1 MDGEPSTTTKEKDLN
16 WKLVFAIL
24 AAAFGSA
31 FQHGYNIGVVNAPQ
45 KLIED
50 FIKKVDANRTGVEK
64 NSETK
69 VQLIWSVAVS
79 IYCVGGMIGGS
90 LIGIAANKF
99 GRKKG
104 LLLNNIFVFLSAAL
118 LGISKYTSL
127 YELIIFGRFLIGI
140 NCGFN
145 AGLAPMY
152 LSEISP
158 IKRRGAVGTVYQ
170 LILTISILISQL
182 LGLNSVL
189 GSDNLWPVLLAF
201 IVVPAVVQVI
211 MLPFCPESP
220 TYIQEKKSQEEA
232 RKALVWLRGKSDV
245 EEEINEI
252 KTENEQ
258 MKLIPKVTVKEM
270 VTNPSLRAPL
280 MIAVVIM
287 IAQQFS
293 GINAA
298 MFFSTKIF
306 KDAKL
311 GERNAQLATLLMG
324 FVNVLMTV
332 VSLLLVEKFGRK
344 TLLLVG
350 FGGMFLVTLLLT
362 LSLALINQF
371 QWLSYFCVV
380 FVNIFVILFAVGPG
394 SIPWFL
400 VNELFNQSAR
410 HTACSIAVTTNWT
423 ATFFIGLGFLP
434 VQGLIKFYVFLIFA
448 VCQILSFLFI
458 WFYVPETKQKPI
470 SEITALFERSR
481 GRTEERPQ
489 STVVS

>member
-1 MDGEPSTTTKEKDLN
+1 MN
-16 WKLVFAIL
+16 WKFIFAIL
-24 AAAFGSA
+24 AAVFGSA
-31 FQHGYNIGVVNAPQ
+31 FQHGYNIGVINAP
-45 KLIED
+45 KNLIEG
-50 FIKKVDANRTGVEK
+50 FIKRVDSNRTGEE
-64 NSETK
+64 NESETK
-69 VQLIWSVAVS
+69 VRLIWSIAVS

-90 LIGIAANKF
+90 LIGIAADQF
-99 GRKKG
+99 GRKGG
-104 LLLNNIFVFLSAAL
+104 LLLNNILVFISAAL
-118 LGISKYTSL
+118 LGASKYTSL

-158 IKRRGAVGTVYQ
+158 VHLRGAVGTVYQ

-182 LGLNSVL
+182 LGLSSVL
-189 GSDNLWPVLLAF
+189 GSDKLWPVLLAF
-201 IVVPAVVQVI
+201 IVVPAVVQTI
-211 MLPFCPESP
+211 TLPFCPESP
-220 TYIQEKKSQEEA
+220 TYIHEKKSVEQA

-258 MKLIPKVTVKEM
+258 MKLIPKVTVTDM
-270 VTNPSLRAPL
+270 VTKPSLRTPL
-280 MIAVVIM
+280 LIAVVIM
-287 IAQQFS
+287 VAQQLS

-298 MFFSTKIF
+298 MFYSTKIF
-306 KDAKL
+306 EDAKL
-311 GERNAQLATLLMG
+311 GENNAQLATSLMG

-332 VSLLLVEKFGRK
+332 VSLLIVEKFGRK
-344 TLLLVG
+344 NLLLIG
-350 FGGMFLVTLLLT
+350 FGGMCIVTILLT
-362 LSLALINQF
+362 FSLAFVNQF
-371 QWLSYFCVV
+371 QWLSYLCVV
-380 FVNIFVILFAVGPG
+380 FVNLFVIMFAVGPG

-423 ATFFIGLGFLP
+423 VTFFIGLSFLP
-434 VQGLIKFYVFLIFA
+434 LHALIDFYVFAIFA
-448 VCQILSFLFI
+448 ICQILSFLFI

-481 GRTEERPQ
+481 SKTEEQAQ
-489 STVVS
+489 SSVSETQT